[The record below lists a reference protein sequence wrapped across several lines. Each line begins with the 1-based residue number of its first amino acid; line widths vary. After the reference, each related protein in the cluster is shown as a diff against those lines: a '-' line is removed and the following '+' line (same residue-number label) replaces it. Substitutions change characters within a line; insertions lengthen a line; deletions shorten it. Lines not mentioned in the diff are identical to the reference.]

1 MSPVQTQQIDHAATT
16 AADEALFS
24 KISWRLLPLLIICYI
39 IAFLD
44 RINIGFAQLQMKQTL
59 PFSDEAYAFGAGVFF
74 IGYFLFEVP
83 SNLMLE
89 RIGARKTLLRIMFC
103 WGLVASAM
111 MFVQTTTQFYIL
123 RFLLGAFEA
132 GFFPGIILYLTYWY
146 PAARRCKVIAIF
158 MTAASIAYLIAGPT
172 SGAIMKYM
180 DSWLG
185 FHGWQ
190 WLFVVQGLPASVLG
204 IVAFFYLKD
213 KPEQAGWLTASEK
226 ASLRNHL
233 DNDAHVVASASHG
246 SIWGLLR
253 DPKIY
258 TLSLVYFLLLG
269 ATYTMVFW
277 VPTLIKGWGVTNLFT
292 VGLLAALPPLF
303 GIVGMVLIGRS
314 SDQRLE
320 RRRHFFFSVALAAV
334 GLLVTILTQ
343 GSLVGSLAGLCLMSI
358 GQAAATPIFFAS
370 ISEYIPKETAAGGIA
385 LISSL
390 GNLGPAVMPLITTS
404 INTATGTPV
413 NSMFLVIALY
423 LLAGATLAYVM
434 RPAGSPRLA
443 TA

>member
-1 MSPVQTQQIDHAATT
+1 MNTVQAQQIDHAARS
-16 AADEALFS
+16 AADDALFS
-24 KISWRLLPLLIICYI
+24 KVSWRLLPLLIICYI

-89 RIGARKTLLRIMFC
+89 KIGARKTLLRIMFC

-111 MFVQTTTQFYIL
+111 MFVQTTTQFYVL
-123 RFLLGAFEA
+123 RFLLGVFEA

-185 FHGWQ
+185 YHGWQ
-190 WLFVVQGLPASVLG
+190 WLFVVQGLPASILG
-204 IVAFFYLKD
+204 VVAFFYLQD

-226 ASLRNHL
+226 ASLRNHI
-233 DNDAHVVASASHG
+233 DNDSHIVASASHG

-277 VPTLIKGWGVTNLFT
+277 VPTLIKGWGVTDLLT
-292 VGLLAALPPLF
+292 IGLLASLPPLF
-303 GIVGMVLIGRS
+303 GIIGMVLIGRS

-320 RRRHFFFSVALAAV
+320 RRRHFFFSVALAAT
-334 GLLVTILTQ
+334 GLLLTILTQ
-343 GSLVGSLAGLCLMSI
+343 GSLAGSLAGLCLVSV
-358 GQAAATPIFFAS
+358 GQAAATPIFFAA
-370 ISEYIPKETAAGGIA
+370 ISEYIPRETAAGGIA

-404 INTATGTPV
+404 INTATGTPAS
-413 NSMFLVIALY
+413 SMLLVTALY
-423 LLAGATLAYVM
+423 LLAGGTLAYVM